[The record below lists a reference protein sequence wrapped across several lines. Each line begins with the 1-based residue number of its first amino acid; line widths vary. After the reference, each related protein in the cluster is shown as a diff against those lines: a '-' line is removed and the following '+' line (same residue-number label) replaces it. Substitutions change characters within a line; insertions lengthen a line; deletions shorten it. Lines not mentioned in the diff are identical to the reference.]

1 MKNELT
7 NIGREFALKQIILM
21 VTIAIIITLVVFFFW
36 GYEHAKSVLI
46 AGFVAIIPNMIF
58 AYKAFKYAGAR
69 SSRKVIESIYSG
81 VKLKMLYTALLFALV
96 FKFLVVVPVA
106 FLSTY
111 CVMVFLPL
119 LLPAFITKHK

>member
-7 NIGREFALKQIILM
+7 KPGRKYAWKQITLM
-21 VTIAIIITLVVFFFW
+21 VIITFIITLVVYFFW
-36 GYEHAKSVLI
+36 GYEHAKSALI
-46 AGFVAIIPNMIF
+46 AGFVSVIPNMIF
-58 AYKAFKYAGAR
+58 AYKAFRYAGAR
-69 SSRKVIESIYSG
+69 SSKKVMESFYSG

-96 FKFLVVVPVA
+96 FKFLEIVPVA

-119 LLPAFITKHK
+119 LLSAFLTKR